1 VGILNPVAAPGPA
14 GHRGPPRPGPA
25 AVPNGTGHSRLRAVD
40 ASALRRRWWPA
51 FAIAAGLAV
60 LYAGAM
66 TTGFVNDDYLFLE
79 QARRYGLIGS
89 FLHPGGVA
97 NHFRPLSREVWFSAL
112 SPLAGGE
119 PLLFHLAQFAVL
131 LGACALLVDLLR
143 ALVAPRGPWLSV
155 PLLAGALWYATLPF
169 QRVNLLW
176 ASCSQDL
183 LALLGSL
190 AALALFR
197 RGRTAPA
204 VLCYAGAVLSKQ
216 SALPLPLL
224 LFLWSWRVQGEPPRR
239 SLARTLP
246 FLPAVLPW
254 AVGEWV
260 LRTHSVAAARLTFD
274 ASSLGAALMHGLQSL
289 FGVEHASGWLRSWA
303 DARPSVAAFSV
314 LALAALG
321 LPASSPAAGA
331 EAPSAPPV
339 RVAAGFALTWIAAF
353 LLPLWPVAYSW
364 SGYYYTLAA
373 AGGAILVALAAR
385 RLSRWGWVVLAGGLL
400 WWHAAGVSPAAFAV
414 RDDPWVGTS
423 HVTAYYLERAA
434 ALSADLRAAL
444 RRRMPRVPHET
455 RFFFAT
461 LPSWAG
467 FQMGN
472 GASVRHLYHDDSLE
486 SFFYSAYSETT
497 AARHDARFLYWDGR
511 DFTPLYA
518 NAADPLFQVGSDL
531 LLLDRP
537 AGAMWA
543 FRRGLESGGERLD
556 HWYWLGWAALW
567 SGHRP
572 WAERAWREWGARDD
586 STARIVWLRRARGSL
601 EDGDTLRARRE
612 LVEAV
617 RAGIGHPEAHAML
630 GLLLLRVNAK
640 YALLET
646 LVASELKPSDWLA
659 RRDLVAGL
667 VAAHLDDPASG
678 QLARLQA
685 QLPDWRQDSVVVRL
699 DATLRARRP
708 AASEVAIFQPGG
720 LR

>member
-1 VGILNPVAAPGPA
+1 
-14 GHRGPPRPGPA
+14 
-25 AVPNGTGHSRLRAVD
+25 LRAVD
-40 ASALRRRWWPA
+40 LTALRHRWWPA
-51 FAIAAGLAV
+51 LAIAAGLAV
-60 LYAGAM
+60 LYAGAL
-66 TTGFVNDDYLFLE
+66 TGGFVNDDYLFLE
-79 QARRYGLIGS
+79 QARRWGLVGS

-112 SPLAGGE
+112 APLAGGE

-131 LGACALLVDLLR
+131 LGALVLLADLLR
-143 ALVAPRGPWLSV
+143 ALVAPRGPALV
-155 PLLAGALWYATLPF
+155 LPVLAGVLWFATLPF

-190 AALALFR
+190 AAIALFR
-197 RGRTAPA
+197 RGRDLPA

-224 LFLWSWRVQGEPPRR
+224 LFGWSWRIQGESPRR
-239 SLARTLP
+239 ALARTLP
-246 FLPAVLPW
+246 FLAAVLPW
-254 AVGEWV
+254 AVGEWA
-260 LRTHSVAAARLTFD
+260 LRRHSVAAARLTFD
-274 ASSLGAALMHGLQSL
+274 ASSLAAAFTHGIQSL

-303 DARPSVAAFSV
+303 DARPSAGAFVAI
-314 LALAALG
+314 ALAALG
-321 LPASSPAAGA
+321 LRGGSAATAA
-331 EAPSAPPV
+331 ESRGGPPV
-339 RVAAGFALTWIAAF
+339 RMVVSFALVWIAAF

-364 SGYYYTLAA
+364 SGYYHTLVAV
-373 AGGAILVALAAR
+373 GGAVLVALAAR

-414 RDDPWVGTS
+414 KDDPWVGTS
-423 HVTAYYLERAA
+423 HVTAFYLERAA
-434 ALSADLRAAL
+434 ELSAQLRGAL
-444 RRRMPRVPHET
+444 RRLMPRVPQET

-472 GASVRHLYHDDSLE
+472 GASVRHLYRDDSLE

-511 DFTPLYA
+511 DFTPLYE
-518 NAADPLFQVGSDL
+518 NARDPLFQVGSDL

-543 FRRGLESGGERLD
+543 FRRGLEEGGERLD

-567 SGHRP
+567 SGHRE
-572 WAERAWREWGARDD
+572 WAENAWREWGARDD
-586 STARIVWLRRARGSL
+586 STARITWLRRARGSL

-630 GLLLLRVNAK
+630 GLLLKDVNAK
-640 YALLET
+640 YAMLET
-646 LVASELKPSDWLA
+646 LVASQLKPTDWLA
-659 RRDLVAGL
+659 RRDLVEGL
-667 VAAHLDDPASG
+667 VAARLDDPASG
-678 QLARLQA
+678 QLARLKA
-685 QLPDWRQDSVVVRL
+685 QLPDWRRDSVVVRL
-699 DATLRARRP
+699 DATLRTRHP
-708 AASEVAIFQPGG
+708 AMSDVAIFHTGG